1 MEKTKIGLIGLGT
14 VGSGVAQI
22 LLDHGDRTAR
32 QAGRVLWL
40 ERASVRDLAKSRDC
54 ELPDGVL
61 TDQIDD
67 VINDPEIKV
76 IAELMGGVELARE
89 VVLRAMEAGKDIVTA
104 NKALLAAHGP
114 ELFDAAR
121 KFGRT
126 IAFEAS
132 VAGGIPIIANLSQC
146 LSANQVESLTGI
158 LNGTCNFI
166 LSKMHTEGVPYSEVI
181 AEAQRL
187 GYAEADP
194 AMDVDGT
201 DTAQKLAILS
211 HLAFGARADW
221 TAIPRVGIDTLD
233 VSDVQF
239 AQEMGYTIKLLGSA
253 ELTDDG
259 LQLRVGPTLVR
270 NGRQLA
276 DVSGAFNAVSVT
288 ADAVGELFYYGP
300 GAGQMPTASAVV
312 ADLIDTAVGRTR
324 LTFQTLGLWS
334 KDSERIAVADPSK
347 AKGRYYLRVNTLD
360 EPGVLAQI
368 ATALAEQGVSIA
380 SFLQKEPA
388 ESGKPVLLVIMT
400 HETTAGAA
408 EKACAAIAE
417 LSPVLAAPVRMQFID

>member
-22 LLDHGDRTAR
+22 LIDHGDRTAR

-40 ERASVRDLAKSRDC
+40 ERASVRDLAKKRDC
-54 ELPDGVL
+54 ELPTGVL

-67 VINDPEIKV
+67 VINDPNITV
-76 IAELMGGVELARE
+76 VAELMGGVDLARE
-89 VVLRAMEAGKDIVTA
+89 VVLKVLESGKDVVTA

-121 KFGRT
+121 KHDQT

-132 VAGGIPIIANLSQC
+132 VAGGIPIITNLSQC
-146 LSANQVESLTGI
+146 LSGNQVESLTGI

-166 LSKMHTEGVPYSEVI
+166 LSKMHAEGVPYSDVI

-221 TAIPRVGIDTLD
+221 AEIPRVGIDTLD
-233 VSDVQF
+233 LADVRF
-239 AQEMGYTIKLLGSA
+239 AQQMGYTIKLLGIA
-253 ELTDDG
+253 EITESG

-270 NGRQLA
+270 NGSQLA
-276 DVSGAFNAVSVT
+276 DVGGPFNAVRVT
-288 ADAVGELFYYGP
+288 ADAVGELLYYGP

-312 ADLIDTAVGRTR
+312 ADLVDTAVGRAR

-334 KDSERIAVADPSK
+334 EDSERVEVADS
-347 AKGRYYLRVNTLD
+347 AEAVGRYYLRVNTND
-360 EPGVLAQI
+360 ETGVLAQI
-368 ATALAEQGVSIA
+368 ATSLADEGISIA
-380 SFLQKEPA
+380 KFMQQEPLE
-388 ESGKPVLLVIMT
+388 ESAAVPLVIMT
-400 HETTAGAA
+400 HDTTAGAVA
-408 EKACAAIAE
+408 KACEAIAKLKSVRSE
-417 LSPVLAAPVRMQFID
+417 PVRMQVLD